1 MEGGGGM
8 MIIWIFLCVLVG
20 YCADKKGRNG
30 WAWGIASLFLTP
42 LVIGITLALTPD
54 EKDEKAQTSFSS
66 NGGEDSDD
74 EKRCPECGYLAD
86 AGEQYCPRCG
96 EMLW

>member
-1 MEGGGGM
+1 M
-8 MIIWIFLCVLVG
+8 MIIWILLCVLVG
-20 YCADKKGRNG
+20 YCADQKGRNG

-42 LVIGITLALTPD
+42 LVIGLTLALTPD
-54 EKDEKAQTSFSS
+54 ENDEKAQTSFSS
-66 NGGEDSDD
+66 DGGEERDD

>member
-1 MEGGGGM
+1 MA
-8 MIIWIFLCVLVG
+8 IIWMILCVLVG

-30 WAWGIASLFLTP
+30 WAWGIASIFLTP
-42 LVIGITLALTPD
+42 VIIGITLALMPD
-54 EKDEKAQTSFSS
+54 ENNHGGKASS
-66 NGGEDSDD
+66 QSSGEDWNDD
-74 EKRCPECGYLAD
+74 GHEEKRCPECGYLAD